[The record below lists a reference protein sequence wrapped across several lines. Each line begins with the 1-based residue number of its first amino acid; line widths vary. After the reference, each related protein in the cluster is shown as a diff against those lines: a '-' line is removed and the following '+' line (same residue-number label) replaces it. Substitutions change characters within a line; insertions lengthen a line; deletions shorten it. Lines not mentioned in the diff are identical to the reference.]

1 MPDLRPP
8 IPAVAARSTG
18 DVCEAAAV
26 STLRDL
32 VEEHT
37 SLSPAD
43 VDHLHR
49 LAGDWQ
55 LLSDLSFADL
65 LLWVPVM
72 DGGFL
77 CVAQVR
83 PTTAPTAYHDDQV
96 GRRATGDRV
105 THLVTAATE
114 RRIWR
119 EGDPVWHANVPARHE
134 AIPVRRGDSVIGVV
148 GRDTNLAAT
157 RVPSNLEL
165 NYLQVA
171 DDLCRMIAD
180 GTFPPRAHPGET
192 TSAPRVGDGL
202 LRLDSTGRVAYAS
215 PNAQSAYRRLGLT
228 GDLLGEDLAQL
239 TGALTSD
246 PLEGGEA
253 ATRIEQALSGD
264 APPRKE
270 VEARGATV
278 LLRALPLLP
287 GGDPIGAL
295 VLVRDVTDV
304 RRRDRQLMTKDAT
317 IREIHHRVKN
327 NLQTVAALLRLQA
340 RRVSTPDAR
349 SALEESVRR
358 VASIALVHETL
369 SLSLDET
376 VEFDTI
382 VDRVA
387 SMVGEV
393 AAPESV
399 VRLRR
404 EGSFGVLPAE
414 VATSLVMVVTE
425 LLQNAVEHAYGPKD
439 SGDVVLAAHRWRGRL
454 HVSVADNGRG
464 LPPDFSLE
472 DSQRLGLQIVRTLV
486 TGELGGTLEIR
497 PRDTQGTEALLILPL
512 TRAAR

>member
-1 MPDLRPP
+1 M
-8 IPAVAARSTG
+8 V
-18 DVCEAAAV
+18 
-26 STLRDL
+26 
-32 VEEHT
+32 
-37 SLSPAD
+37 
-43 VDHLHR
+43 
-49 LAGDWQ
+49 
-55 LLSDLSFADL
+55 
-65 LLWVPVM
+65 
-72 DGGFL
+72 
-77 CVAQVR
+77 
-83 PTTAPTAYHDDQV
+83 
-96 GRRATGDRV
+96 
-105 THLVTAATE
+105 
-114 RRIWR
+114 
-119 EGDPVWHANVPARHE
+119 
-134 AIPVRRGDSVIGVV
+134 
-148 GRDTNLAAT
+148 
-157 RVPSNLEL
+157 
-165 NYLQVA
+165 
-171 DDLCRMIAD
+171 AD
-180 GTFPPRAHPGET
+180 GTFPPPAHPGET

-202 LRLDSTGRVAYAS
+202 LRLDAEGRIAYAS

-228 GDLLGEDLAQL
+228 GDLIGEDLAQL
-239 TGALTSD
+239 TGSLTTD
-246 PLEGGEA
+246 PLEGTEA
-253 ATRIEQALSGD
+253 ATLIESALSGD

-287 GGDPIGAL
+287 GGTPIGAL
-295 VLVRDVTDV
+295 VLVRDVTDL
-304 RRRDRQLMTKDAT
+304 RRRDKQLMTKDAT

-340 RRVSTPDAR
+340 RRVSTDDAR

-439 SGDVVLAAHRWRGRL
+439 TGDVVLAAHRWRGRL
-454 HVSVADNGRG
+454 HVSIADNGRG

-486 TGELGGTLEIR
+486 TGELGGTLELR
-497 PRDTQGTEALLILPL
+497 PRSGGGTEAVLVFPL
-512 TRAAR
+512 TRSR

>member
-1 MPDLRPP
+1 M
-8 IPAVAARSTG
+8 
-18 DVCEAAAV
+18 

-37 SLSPAD
+37 SLSASD
-43 VDHLHR
+43 VEALHR

-65 LLWVPVM
+65 LLWVPVAAE
-72 DGGFL
+72 GFL

-96 GRRATGDRV
+96 GKLALGPKAAHLAT
-105 THLVTAATE
+105 AMAE
-114 RRIWR
+114 QRIWR

-134 AIPVRRGDSVIGVV
+134 AIPVRRGAVIGVV

-157 RVPSNLEL
+157 RVPSQLEL
-165 NYLQVA
+165 NYLQIA
-171 DDLCRMIAD
+171 DDLCRMVAD
-180 GTFPPRAHPGET
+180 GTFPPPPHPGET

-202 LRLDSTGRVAYAS
+202 VRLDAGGRVSYAS

-228 GDLLGEDLAQL
+228 GDLLSENLAAL
-239 TGALTSD
+239 TGQLATD
-246 PLEGGEA
+246 PLDGAEVANRIEA
-253 ATRIEQALSGD
+253 AIAGD
-264 APPRKE
+264 APPRWE
-270 VEARGATV
+270 IEARGATV

-287 GGDPIGAL
+287 NGQPIGAL

-340 RRVSTPDAR
+340 RRVGSPDAK

-376 VEFDTI
+376 VEFDKI

-393 AAPESV
+393 AAPESR

-404 EGSFGVLPAE
+404 EGSFGVLAAE

-425 LLQNAVEHAYGPKD
+425 LLQNAVEHAYGPKE

-454 HVSVADNGRG
+454 HVRVADTGRG

-486 TGELGGTLEIR
+486 TGELGGTLELR
-497 PRDTQGTEALLILPL
+497 PRPGGGTEAVLVLPL
-512 TRAAR
+512 TRSK

>member
-1 MPDLRPP
+1 M
-8 IPAVAARSTG
+8 
-18 DVCEAAAV
+18 CEAAHV

-37 SLSPAD
+37 ALSASD
-43 VDHLHR
+43 VDQLHR

-65 LLWVPVM
+65 LLWVPVA

-96 GRRATGDRV
+96 GRTALGPKAAHLATA
-105 THLVTAATE
+105 LAE
-114 RRIWR
+114 QRIWR

-134 AIPVRRGDSVIGVV
+134 AIPVRRDGEVIGVV

-157 RVPSNLEL
+157 RVPSQLEL
-165 NYLQVA
+165 NYLQIA
-171 DDLCRMIAD
+171 DDLCRMVAD
-180 GTFPPRAHPGET
+180 GTFPPAPHPGET

-202 LRLDSTGRVAYAS
+202 VRLDAVGRVTYAS

-228 GDLLGEDLAQL
+228 GDLLGENLPQL
-239 TGALTSD
+239 TGGLTSD
-246 PLEGGEA
+246 PLEGREA
-253 ATRIEQALSGD
+253 ASRIEAAIAGD
-264 APPRKE
+264 APPRGE
-270 VEARGATV
+270 IEARGATV

-287 GGDPIGAL
+287 SGQPIGAL

-340 RRVSTPDAR
+340 RRVSSADAR

-387 SMVGEV
+387 SMVGDV
-393 AAPESV
+393 AAPESR

-404 EGSFGVLPAE
+404 EGSFGVLAAE
-414 VATSLVMVVTE
+414 IATSLVMVVTE

-454 HVSVADNGRG
+454 HVRVADTGKG

-486 TGELGGTLEIR
+486 TGELGGTLELR
-497 PRDTQGTEALLILPL
+497 PRPGGGTEAVLVLPL
-512 TRAAR
+512 TRSR